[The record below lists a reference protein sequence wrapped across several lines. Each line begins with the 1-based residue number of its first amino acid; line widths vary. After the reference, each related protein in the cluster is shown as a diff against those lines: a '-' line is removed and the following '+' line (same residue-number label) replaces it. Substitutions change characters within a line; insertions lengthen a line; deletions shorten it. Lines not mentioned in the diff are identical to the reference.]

1 MPTIKITTSQ
11 NIDIDYEVAS
21 LSQRISARII
31 DYIVFFCLY
40 MVIIMI
46 AVIYYGGSE
55 NSPDVNNE
63 FAGYGFAVLIGV
75 WVAVCSLYDLIVEI
89 FFNGQSV
96 GKRSV
101 KIKVISLAGN
111 RPGIGQFILRWLF
124 RTIDFGIT
132 FGSAAMVSVAFTDNK
147 QRLGDMV
154 AGTTVVQ
161 TTPRNNF
168 NSLVFTQP
176 EEGYEPT
183 YREVLQLTDADIVLI
198 HDVIKNF
205 NRTRNSYLVY
215 RLAIRIKRFLKVV
228 YPNHINEYHFLE
240 MILKDYNCL
249 TALGEFNG

>member
-1 MPTIKITTSQ
+1 MPTIKITTTQ

-31 DYIVFFCLY
+31 DYVVFMCVYTAIVTMF
-40 MVIIMI
+40 
-46 AVIYYGGSE
+46 AIYYGVE
-55 NSPDVNNE
+55 DNSPQAAE
-63 FAGYGFAVLIGV
+63 GFGSGFVVLIGV
-75 WVAVCSLYDLIVEI
+75 WVALCALYDLLTEV

-101 KIKVISLAGN
+101 KIKVISLSGN
-111 RPGIGQFILRWLF
+111 RPSIGQYILRWLF

-132 FGSAAMVSVAFTDNK
+132 LGSAAMVSVAFSDNK

-168 NSLVFTQP
+168 NDLVFGQP
-176 EEGYEPT
+176 EGDYEPT
-183 YREVLQLTDADIVLI
+183 YKEVMQLTDTDVVLI

-215 RLAIRIKRFLKVV
+215 KLAIRIKRFLKVA
-228 YPNHINEYHFLE
+228 YPSHINEYQFLE
-240 MILKDYNCL
+240 IVLKDYNYL
-249 TALGEFNG
+249 TGRGEFTA